1 MAFVSPVACIYWLT
15 FWLTGINVP
24 GCSYCVHMRIHLD
37 ANAWIKLFA
46 DSELYSQFL
55 NRYLVGQMDLGL
67 TQQIVDELTTAAEE
81 KNPEIA
87 RYNLERLKPFMKKI
101 EQDGI
106 FIIGFSRLDKAK
118 FATEQ
123 LDSLYSIHLERKDL
137 NKHNVRDGIHL
148 VNASQEAANLITCDK
163 AVIKTS
169 KNEGI
174 STTCFGT
181 FIRVQDL
188 KDLPDCSSW
197 ISLDNITLSKPHSG

>member
-1 MAFVSPVACIYWLT
+1 MAFFSPVAGIYWLT
-15 FWLTGINVP
+15 YWLTGINVP
-24 GCSYCVHMRIHLD
+24 GYSYCVYMPIHLD

-46 DSELYSQFL
+46 DPELYSLFL
-55 NRYLVGQMDLGL
+55 NRYLASQMNLGL

-81 KNPEIA
+81 SNPDIA
-87 RYNLERLKPFMKKI
+87 RYNFEHLEPFMKEI

-123 LDSLYSIHLERKDL
+123 LETLYSVHLEGKDL
-137 NKHNVRDGIHL
+137 NKNNVRDGIHL
-148 VNASQEAANLITCDK
+148 VNALQEDANLITYDK
-163 AVIKTS
+163 AIIKTS

-181 FIRVQDL
+181 FIRVQNL
-188 KDLPDCSSW
+188 KDLPDCLSC
-197 ISLDNITLSKPHSG
+197 ISLGNITLSKPHSG

>member
-1 MAFVSPVACIYWLT
+1 MAFFSPVACTYWLT

-24 GCSYCVHMRIHLD
+24 GCSYRVYMRIHLD
-37 ANAWIKLFA
+37 ANAWINLFA

-55 NRYLVGQMDLGL
+55 NRYLAGQMNLGL
-67 TQQIVDELTTAAEE
+67 TQQIVDELTTAAEVD
-81 KNPEIA
+81 NREIA
-87 RYNLERLKPFMKKI
+87 RYNLEHLEPFMKEI

-118 FATEQ
+118 FATEP
-123 LDSLYSIHLERKDL
+123 LDSLYSTHLERKDL
-137 NKHNVRDGIHL
+137 NENNVRDGIHL
-148 VNASQEAANLITCDK
+148 VNALQEAANLITCDR

-169 KNEGI
+169 KNKGI

-181 FIRVQDL
+181 FIRVQNL
-188 KDLPDCSSW
+188 KDLPDCSSC